1 MRNIWRIRSYLDKPP
16 LVILIHA
23 FITNKL
29 DYCNSLLTGLAKYLI
44 KHLQSVQNAAARL
57 VSGSKKQDHITPV
70 LHELHWL
77 PVEKRI
83 TYKTL
88 LITFKCLNN
97 LAPSYL
103 SDLIIQYKP
112 TRRLRSSSKNLLVIP
127 RTNTIRYGEGAFCA
141 VAPRLWNGLPLHK
154 RSINSLECFKKK
166 LKAFLFTL

>member
-1 MRNIWRIRSYLDKPP
+1 MPS
-16 LVILIHA
+16 
-23 FITNKL
+23 FTNKL
-29 DYCNSLLTGLAKYLI
+29 DYCNSLLTGLPKYLI
-44 KHLQSVQNAAARL
+44 KCLQSVQNAAARL
-57 VSGSKKQDHITPV
+57 VSGSKKQDHITPI

-97 LAPSYL
+97 LVPSYL

-112 TRRLRSSSKNLLVIP
+112 TRTLRSSSKNLLVIP
-127 RTNTIRYGEGAFCA
+127 RTYTIRYGERAFCA
-141 VAPRLWNGLPLHK
+141 VAPRLWNGLPLDI
-154 RSINSLECFKKK
+154 RSINSLELFKKK